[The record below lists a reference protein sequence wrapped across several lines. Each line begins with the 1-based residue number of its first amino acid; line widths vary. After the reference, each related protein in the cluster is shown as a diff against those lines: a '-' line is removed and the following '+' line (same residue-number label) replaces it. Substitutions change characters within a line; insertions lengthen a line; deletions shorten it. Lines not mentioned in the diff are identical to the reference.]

1 MYIAIPVHLYSG
13 TRWFSATTMDIS
25 QDGVRIRLAEE
36 ITLSKR
42 LGLRIANKSETF
54 GMKVCWSTGYE
65 AGCSFLETLDEN
77 TYTKLVLDSI
87 SV

>member
-1 MYIAIPVHLYSG
+1 
-13 TRWFSATTMDIS
+13 
-25 QDGVRIRLAEE
+25 
-36 ITLSKR
+36 
-42 LGLRIANKSETF
+42 
-54 GMKVCWSTGYE
+54 MKVCWSTGYE